1 MPYESNRRNNKSNS
15 SGNLGNQTNN
25 GDLFS
30 QGGRSSSTNP
40 YSSIKGNPLNQKNSS
55 NTDSASAPTDKKQ
68 QEKEATKN
76 AAKTAAK
83 GAATYVAGGAGGK
96 AVDVLANTKAGQQV
110 LNNGAELLN
119 KIPGVGKT
127 AKKLD
132 DSGTIKKAD
141 KALDIAGGG
150 KVNQPMPSGNNKM
163 SGDSKGATGSPSES
177 GGGGS
182 FGPKPPFGP
191 KSPFG
196 KSKDRDSE
204 DGQADSDYNGMGF
217 GHIPVG
223 VKIAIAAIISMGG
236 LLFLLVILFF
246 NMTSNIKDFD
256 DALGAS
262 IAAGDETGN
271 IDYEATSKEAQ
282 KFYDRVNDVKLSFQA
297 KGKTVDYLKI
307 VAVYH
312 ILNENDSSITYDDMT
327 TSAIEEIADS
337 MFDNNSYSE
346 DVFRENLINDIFPK
360 YLSDMTD
367 TGYEKLADD
376 VFDYIDRYNTFI
388 GKESSSTTCAS
399 LGSCVYDIKGFSF
412 DGRNVSKAM
421 NIKDLKVRLMQCG
434 PPYGPGNYSTPI
446 DGEDLVNFEDY
457 IAGVAYGEIGPDAPL
472 EAMKAQMIAARS
484 YALARPTAMGNALGK
499 KLEEEN
505 GQWILQISSC
515 VADQVFCNIDKG
527 CSHSGGGQ
535 QGGYLKS
542 GVNFPGLSVYKGPLP
557 EEHNIRVAAAE
568 TQGEVLL
575 NSQGYVIQT
584 GFLAT
589 ESNMFTSM
597 ANSGLNYK
605 QILLQVYNQGSR
617 AYGADSISESNC
629 NDGNNSGCSSSDDDS
644 SGGTG
649 NVVKARGAY
658 ANWKQFGAPWSNVM
672 VGASGQNIGAIGCL
686 ATSVAILIAKSR
698 ENTVI
703 KDFNPGTF
711 VSYLNSH
718 GGFIGG
724 GLFVWSSA
732 TTVAP
737 TFHYQGQVS
746 VAGLNQA
753 DKLNKIKSLVNQGY
767 YVTAEVK
774 GSTGQHWVAIDSV
787 SGNNIIMMDPG
798 SNSTNMWSQYNWQN
812 TSTLGYYKVSK

>member
-15 SGNLGNQTNN
+15 SSNLGNQTSN

-30 QGGRSSSTNP
+30 KGKKSSSTNP
-40 YSSIKGNPLNQKNSS
+40 YSSVKGNPLNKKNSS
-55 NTDSASAPTDKKQ
+55 NTDSTSAPADKKQ

-83 GAATYVAGGAGGK
+83 GAATYLAGGAGGK
-96 AVDVLANTKAGQQV
+96 AVDALANTKAGQQV

-141 KALDIAGGG
+141 KALDLAGGG
-150 KVNQPMPSGNNKM
+150 KVGQPISSGNNKM
-163 SGDSKGATGSPSES
+163 SDGSNGAADSSS
-177 GGGGS
+177 GGGGSS

-191 KSPFG
+191 KSPFDKG
-196 KSKDRDSE
+196 KNKESDG
-204 DGQADSDYNGMGF
+204 GQAESDYSGMGF
-217 GHIPVG
+217 GHIPIG
-223 VKIAIAAIISMGG
+223 VKIVLAGIIGMGG

-246 NMTSNIKDFD
+246 NITNNIRDFD

-262 IAAGDETGN
+262 TAAGDETGN
-271 IDYEATSKEAQ
+271 IDYEATSKESK

-297 KGKTVDYLKI
+297 KGKTVDVLKV

-312 ILNENDSSITYDDMT
+312 ILNVNDSSITYDDMT

-337 MFDNNSYSE
+337 MFVDNSYDE
-346 DVFRENLINDIFPK
+346 DAFKENLINDIFLK
-360 YLSDMTD
+360 YLSNMTD
-367 TGYEKLADD
+367 TEYEKLADD
-376 VFDYIDRYNTFI
+376 VFDYIDRYNDFI
-388 GKESSSTTCAS
+388 GSESSSTTCAS
-399 LGSCVYDIKGFSF
+399 LGSCVYDIKGLSF
-412 DGRNVSKAM
+412 AGRNVAKAM
-421 NIKDLKVRLMQCG
+421 NIKDLKVRLMECG
-434 PPYGPGNYSTPI
+434 SGFGYGDPSKPI
-446 DGEDLVNFEDY
+446 DGEELVNFEDY
-457 IAGVAYGEIGPDAPL
+457 VAGVAYEEIGPGSPV
-472 EAMKAQMIAARS
+472 EAIKAQMVAARS
-484 YALARPTAMGNALGK
+484 FALARPTEMGNTLGK
-499 KLEEEN
+499 KLEEED
-505 GQWILQISSC
+505 GQWILQIASC
-515 VADQVFCNIDKG
+515 VTDQVFCNIDKG
-527 CSHSGGGQ
+527 CCRTGGR
-535 QGGYLKS
+535 QGGFFKS
-542 GVNFPGLSVYKGPLP
+542 GYDTNPGCEPRKTPLP
-557 EEHNIRVAAAE
+557 EDHPLRTAAAE
-568 TQGEVLL
+568 TQGEVLV
-575 NSQGYVIQT
+575 NNQGYVIET
-584 GFLAT
+584 PFNASV
-589 ESNMFTSM
+589 SNTFSSL

-605 QILLQVYNQGSR
+605 QILMQAYGS
-617 AYGADSISESNC
+617 AGADSIYEANC
-629 NDGNNSGCSSSDDDS
+629 NDGNNSGCSSSDNDS

-649 NVVKARGAY
+649 NAVKARGAY

-698 ENTVI
+698 QDTVI

-711 VSYLNSH
+711 VQYLNSH

-753 DKLNKIKSLVNQGY
+753 DKLNKIKSLVDQGY